1 MSAVLTPAPAP
12 TPADFA
18 RAYAHRY
25 GFHIVPIPPRKKRP
39 LKAKWGLDV
48 LSDPDA
54 LAAYFTEHPDW
65 NMGVVLGPSRICSFD
80 VDDFDATR
88 MIFAEFG
95 WDFDALFSNPT
106 IQGSPTGCRFM
117 FSIPDGIELGYQKLQ
132 WPRKDDPSK
141 KYTIWELRGPAK
153 VKAERGEE
161 AQRQDVLPPSIHPDT
176 GKPYVW
182 LTKPNGHFPEP
193 PDLLLRIWQ
202 HLEPLEAQ
210 FKSVC
215 PWAPKEAPVPKREP
229 RPLQAGEPSVIEAY
243 NAAHDIESTLSRYGY
258 AKHGRRYLSPHSGT
272 GLPGVNVFDDNRCFI
287 HHASDP
293 LCSVDSG
300 QPVSPFDL
308 FRYYEHGGDYSKA
321 VKDAAEQLGMKYK
334 RQPAPSP
341 KETVDPDTG
350 EISIS
355 DPPASNFTQ
364 HTIFASSPLETAE
377 LFADSLPADGKII
390 YWRDDFYIW
399 NGSAYEAR
407 TAVEIHHLLYE
418 FMRHCLTERKSKDG
432 EVELVAFN
440 PNKKHVEDVMHALR
454 AASHRRISEPPSW
467 LSRPESY
474 PAAGELMAFKNG
486 LLHLDSKTLM
496 ASTHEMFNLSALPFP
511 YQPQTENPEAWLA
524 FLASLWPEDQQ
535 SIDTL
540 QEIIGYLMTDDTS
553 YQKAFML
560 VGAPRSGKGTILR
573 VIGEI
578 LGTANITSPSLSTLG
593 RQFGLQ
599 AMIGKRAAIL
609 SDARLSGMAD
619 QQAIVENILKIT
631 GEDSV
636 SIERKNQAS
645 WEGKLNAR
653 FVFASNETPSFA
665 DASGALPNRFIMLRF
680 DNSFL
685 GKEDHSLTKRVL
697 KELPSIINWCLIGL
711 TRLRERGYFEP
722 TESSKEIQ
730 QEMRDMASPVSA
742 FVRERCVLHE
752 QASAD
757 AYDLFNEWRDWCKQV
772 GRDHPGT
779 EATFGRMLKAAF
791 PMVSK
796 SQPRSEGGERLNI
809 RRGIR
814 VKSGID

>member
-1 MSAVLTPAPAP
+1 MSAVLKPAP

-18 RAYAHRY
+18 KAYAQKY
-25 GFHIVPIPPRKKRP
+25 GFHIIPIPPRTKRP
-39 LKAKWGLDV
+39 LKKAWGLDV
-48 LSDPDA
+48 LSDPEE
-54 LAAYFTEHPDW
+54 LSSYFTRNPDW

-80 VDDFDATR
+80 VDDFDAAR
-88 MIFAEFG
+88 LIFAEFG
-95 WDFDALFSNPT
+95 WDFDTLFSNPT

-117 FSIPDGIELGYQKLQ
+117 FRIPEGIELGYQKLQ
-132 WPRKDDPSK
+132 WPRKDDPTK
-141 KYTIWELRGPAK
+141 TYTVWELRGPAK
-153 VKAERGEE
+153 VKAEPGEE

-202 HLEPLEAQ
+202 HLEPLESQ

-215 PWAPKEAPVPKREP
+215 PWAPKQHPAPKREP
-229 RPLQAGEPSVIEAY
+229 RPLQDGSASVIDAY
-243 NAAHDIESTLSRYGY
+243 NSQNDIESTLVRYGY
-258 AKHGRRYLSPHSGT
+258 TRQGRRYLSPHSGT
-272 GLPGVNVFDDNRCFI
+272 GLPGVSIFDGDNRCFI

-293 LCSVDSG
+293 LCSTESG

-308 FRYYEHGGDYSKA
+308 FRQYEHQGDYSKA
-321 VKDAAEQLGMKYK
+321 VKEASRDLGMAYARKP
-334 RQPAPSP
+334 RPATTMPAT
-341 KETVDPDTG
+341 ETVDQETG
-350 EISIS
+350 EIT
-355 DPPASNFTQ
+355 PHAPTVQ
-364 HTIFASSPLETAE
+364 HTIFAGSPLETAE
-377 LFADSLPADGKII
+377 LFAESLPSDGKII

-407 TAVEIHHLLYE
+407 TPVEIHHLLYE
-418 FMRHCLTERKSKDG
+418 FMRHCLTERKLKNGDA
-432 EVELVAFN
+432 EIVAFT
-440 PNKKHVEDVMHALR
+440 PNKKNVEDVMHALR
-454 AASHRRISEPPSW
+454 AATHRRISEPPSW
-467 LSRPESY
+467 LARPASY
-474 PAAGELMAFKNG
+474 PAAGELMAFQNG

-511 YQPQTENPEAWLA
+511 YQPDTAQPEAWMA
-524 FLASLWPEDQQ
+524 FLSSLWPDDQQ
-535 SIDTL
+535 SVDTL

-697 KELPSIINWCLIGL
+697 KELPSIINWCLSGL
-711 TRLRERGYFEP
+711 SRLRERGYFEP
-722 TESSKEIQ
+722 TDSSKEIQ

-752 QASAD
+752 QASVD
-757 AYDLFNEWRDWCKQV
+757 AYQLFNEWRDWCKQV

-779 EATFGRMLKAAF
+779 ESTFGRMLKAAF

-796 SQPRSEGGERLNI
+796 TQPRGDSGERLNM